1 MIPTMALEEW
11 YHEKPWQDLA
21 KVEQDLLICRCIV
34 AIYQDDFLASQL
46 AFRGG
51 TAMHKLYYHPQP
63 RYSEDIDLV
72 QIYPGLIK
80 PILQRLGQV
89 LAFMPDKVVK
99 QKRHSNS
106 MLFRIDSESLPVV
119 QLRLKVEIN
128 CCEHFTLLGHVKRP
142 FAVENTWFSGE
153 CMVTTYQ
160 LEEMLAT
167 KLRALYQRRKG
178 RDLFDMY
185 YALTHPPLDLAK
197 LLECYHRHIAAT
209 GDQPPSYQQ
218 FINNMDTK
226 ILLPDYRENTMPMLR
241 PGLDFDPN
249 AAYELV
255 REKLLERLPGRR

>member
-72 QIYPGLIK
+72 QIYPGPIK

-99 QKRHSNS
+99 QKHHSNS
-106 MLFRIDSESLPVV
+106 ML
-119 QLRLKVEIN
+119 LKPNSDGPNN
-128 CCEHFTLLGHVKRP
+128 CNCPSPST
-142 FAVENTWFSGE
+142 
-153 CMVTTYQ
+153 
-160 LEEMLAT
+160 
-167 KLRALYQRRKG
+167 
-178 RDLFDMY
+178 
-185 YALTHPPLDLAK
+185 
-197 LLECYHRHIAAT
+197 AAT
-209 GDQPPSYQQ
+209 LSTPWS
-218 FINNMDTK
+218 NCSK
-226 ILLPDYRENTMPMLR
+226 NTRMAP
-241 PGLDFDPN
+241 
-249 AAYELV
+249 
-255 REKLLERLPGRR
+255 